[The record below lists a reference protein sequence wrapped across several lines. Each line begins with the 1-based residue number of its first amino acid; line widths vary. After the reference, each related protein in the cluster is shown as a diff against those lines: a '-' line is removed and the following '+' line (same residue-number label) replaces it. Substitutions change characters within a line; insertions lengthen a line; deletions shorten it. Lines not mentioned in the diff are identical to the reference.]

1 MWPVFS
7 LLFKNIHNVAR
18 LLLDIHFE
26 FNPRAFPT
34 DRSKVAF
41 MISHLTGRAKTWA
54 AAEWGRGSPV
64 CLSLADFQAAL
75 TRTSVARLGGFP
87 PNWATFDFISR
98 GKNALG
104 GYIHFGLLLPI
115 SGGFLIM

>member
-1 MWPVFS
+1 M
-7 LLFKNIHNVAR
+7 R
-18 LLLDIHFE
+18 
-26 FNPRAFPT
+26 
-34 DRSKVAF
+34 
-41 MISHLTGRAKTWA
+41 
-54 AAEWGRGSPV
+54 WGRPLVAPLISQLKYTKQMEKGGGAGAIAS
-64 CLSLADFQAAL
+64 
-75 TRTSVARLGGFP
+75 SVARLGGFP